1 MNEINLRDLFSRVH
15 NGDQEAFGHVYQQLS
30 QPIYTICWRITQSKE
45 TAEDITHDV
54 FVKLYSTLPDNSVR
68 NIRAW
73 IFQMARNM
81 SIDALRRNARS
92 TGQEQN
98 SNGADAYER
107 LHVRMDLETAFTKL
121 PSDEREILALHLNG
135 QLNFKEIARIVN
147 LSMPAAYRK
156 YRKALKKIQT
166 EMNGG

>member
-30 QPIYTICWRITQSKE
+30 QPVYTICWRITQSKE

-54 FVKLYSTLPDNSVR
+54 FVKLYSTPPDNSVR

-73 IFQMARNM
+73 IFQMAHNM

-92 TGQEQN
+92 TRQEQN
-98 SNGADAYER
+98 HYSTDAFER

-121 PSDEREILALHLNG
+121 SSEEREILALHLNG